1 MPEARIVQQR
11 QEATTMAT
19 KKVLTPSRQGAK
31 SFAANS
37 IALLRLGVSPAL
49 FLVRSMFQEIRVP
62 LCSSVAQIIAF
73 SCCFAVGTVVVGE
86 PKPAATPLK
95 AILRE
100 PTPIDDDA
108 NLHDVQFIGSRRGWA
123 VGDHGVIW
131 HSDDGGENW
140 VLQSSGVTCPLHSVS
155 FLSDRVGW
163 IAGGGTVPFTRRSY
177 GVVLVT
183 NDGGQTWNSL
193 IAPPAIVD
201 TSTERRPPTPPTAET
216 KPAAAKA
223 AETQKPGAKTL
234 PRIRKIKFFS
244 LDEGVAVGE
253 GAGTDSS
260 GVYTTEDGGKSWR
273 AMTGKASPGWLS
285 GEFFSPEAGI
295 LVGMRDSLGIALERT
310 ISMPRFER
318 FGTRSRHAIAL
329 DRERSGWLV
338 GDGGL
343 VLRTENDGL
352 VWQAPPRP
360 LPAGIREMFD
370 FRTVCLRDGHVWLAG
385 NPGSTVWHS
394 PDAGQSWQMQR
405 TGQSVPLA
413 KLDFTS
419 AERGWGVGALGTVV
433 RTNDGGR
440 TWQAV
445 RGEGRR
451 AALLSLYGRTGQVSL
466 GLIAEMSAEQG
477 YRSIVSVVARDEEHA
492 EGVNDAEANDRF
504 REAVTRAGGSVGQV
518 GWQLPLAI
526 PGLDRDLDRLIA
538 EWNRRTENR
547 LDEVLIGALVRQ
559 LRTWRPNVLIIDEPE
574 TGGPLAQLIG
584 EAAKQAVVR
593 AADSTSFLEHRELA
607 GLEPWQVQKV
617 FVRLPNGSSGQVNI
631 EPFHFLPHVGET
643 TNNIAASAEGL
654 FLGEQELAIR
664 REAFKLLG
672 TPDEK
677 RPGTVRETTA
687 AAAKLG
693 NGAGGLFAGISL
705 VTGGPARR
713 ALSRFDDTDLEARQ
727 KAIQKMRNFAA
738 YSEKMLD
745 DQRRAGQLIAQLPDL
760 SRGLS
765 DSDAAWQ
772 LMHLAERYQETGQWE
787 LGEQALIELMERYP
801 DQPAALRAV
810 QRLMQAWGSSEVTW
824 RRLKKSS
831 TELKRQQNR
840 PDRSVPTAIEFAEA
854 RLQKQSQK
862 IDRTVF
868 NSDDDEPDD
877 LLDNESATPS
887 GGGPAPVEKRVIH
900 RDLARKQ
907 RYWRTRA
914 FKLYTELS
922 RRDPA
927 LAADPAI
934 QFSLA
939 SLYRQRTLHLKAE
952 EIYQRF
958 AGSEAGTPWAQAAS
972 GEVWMTNVA
981 NPPTSPI
988 TRCRFAP
995 ARPVLDGVLSD
1006 ACWENGFALPL
1017 KAAPQSADEG
1027 AAQAYVCY
1035 DAEYVYFAAR
1045 LPRVEG
1051 VRTDGPFEGQRRHD
1065 EDLSD
1070 FDRVVLSLD
1079 VDRDYVSSFNL
1090 AVDQRGCTHD
1100 SCWYDDSWNPRWFVA
1115 VMGDAAEWRVEAA
1128 IPLDEL
1134 APYIPGKG
1142 VVWSLGV
1149 TRIIPAVG
1157 LESWSH
1163 PASSAPRPE
1172 TFGLMRFDPPGAIK

>member
-1 MPEARIVQQR
+1 MMVTNTVLAPSR
-11 QEATTMAT
+11 QEATGFA
-19 KKVLTPSRQGAK
+19 AD
-31 SFAANS
+31 SFAA
-37 IALLRLGVSPAL
+37 LRRGVRPIL

-62 LCSSVAQIIAF
+62 LCPSVAHFVAF
-73 SCCFAVGTVVVGE
+73 SCCLAVGTVTSAE
-86 PKPAATPLK
+86 PKPVATPLK
-95 AILRE
+95 ASLRE
-100 PTPIDDDA
+100 PTPIEDDA

-140 VLQSSGVTCPLHSVS
+140 VLQASGVTCPLHSVS

-183 NDGGQTWNSL
+183 SDGGQTWNSL
-193 IAPPAIVD
+193 IAPPAIVA
-201 TSTERRPPTPPTAET
+201 TSAERRQPAPPPTAET
-216 KPAAAKA
+216 KAVTAKT
-223 AETQKPGAKTL
+223 AEPKGGAKTL

-253 GAGTDSS
+253 GAGTDPS

-273 AMTGKASPGWLS
+273 AMTGKASPGWLG

-295 LVGMRDSLGIALERT
+295 LVGVRDSLGIALERT
-310 ISMPRFER
+310 ISTPRFER

-360 LPAGIREMFD
+360 LPAGIRETFD
-370 FRTVCLRDGHVWLAG
+370 FRTVCLRDGHVWVAG
-385 NPGSTVWHS
+385 NPGSTIWHS

-405 TGQSVPLA
+405 TGQTVPLA

-419 AERGWGVGALGTVV
+419 AERGWGVGALGTVL
-433 RTNDGGR
+433 RTSDGGR
-440 TWQAV
+440 TWNAV
-445 RGEGRR
+445 RGQGRR
-451 AALLSLYGRTGQVSL
+451 AALLSLYGRMGQVSL
-466 GLIAEMSAEQG
+466 GLIAEMSAELG
-477 YRSIVSVVARDEEHA
+477 YRSLVSVVARDEEHA
-492 EGVNDAEANDRF
+492 EGVNDAEASDRLH
-504 REAVTRAGGSVGQV
+504 EAVTRSGGSVGQM

-526 PGLDRDLDRLIA
+526 PGLDRDLDRLVA

-559 LRTWRPNVLIIDEPE
+559 LRTWRPNVLIIDDPE
-574 TGGPLAQLIG
+574 TGGPVAQLIG
-584 EAAKQAVVR
+584 EAAKQAVER
-593 AADSTSFLEHRELA
+593 AADSTSFLEHQDLA
-607 GLEPWQVQKV
+607 GLDPWQVQKI
-617 FVRLPNGSSGQVNI
+617 FVRLPNGNSGQVNI

-643 TNNIAASAEGL
+643 TNNVAATAEAL
-654 FLGEQELAIR
+654 FHDDQELTIR
-664 REAFKLLG
+664 RESYKLLG
-672 TPDEK
+672 APDEKRTAEKRPDEK
-677 RPGTVRETTA
+677 RPATSRESTA
-687 AAAKLG
+687 TAPKLG
-693 NGAGGLFAGISL
+693 NGPGGLFAGISL
-705 VTGGPARR
+705 PTGGPARR
-713 ALSRFDDTDLEARQ
+713 ALSRFDDSNLEARQ
-727 KAIQKMRNFAA
+727 KAIQKMRNFAV

-787 LGEQALIELMERYP
+787 LGELTLIELMERYP
-801 DQPAALRAV
+801 DQPAGLRAV
-810 QRLMQAWGSSEVTW
+810 QRLMQAWGSNEVTW

-831 TELKRQQNR
+831 TEVKRHQTR
-840 PDRSVPTAIEFAEA
+840 PDRSVPAAIEFAEA

-862 IDRTVF
+862 INRTVF
-868 NSDDDEPDD
+868 NSDDDEPED
-877 LLDNESATPS
+877 LLDNDTVTPS
-887 GGGPAPVEKRVIH
+887 GGGTAAVEKRVTH

-914 FKLYTELS
+914 FKLFAELS

-958 AGSEAGTPWAQAAS
+958 ANGEAGTPWAQAAS
-972 GEVWMTNVA
+972 GEIWMTNVA

-988 TRCRFAP
+988 TRCRFSP
-995 ARPVLDGVLSD
+995 ARPVLDGVLLD

-1017 KAAPQSADEG
+1017 KAAPQSPDEG
-1027 AAQAYVCY
+1027 AARAYVCY
-1035 DAEYVYFAAR
+1035 DAEHLYFAAR

-1051 VRTDGPFEGQRRHD
+1051 VRTDGSIEGQRRHD

-1100 SCWYDDSWNPRWFVA
+1100 SCWYDESWNPRWFVS

-1149 TRIIPAVG
+1149 TRIVPAVG

-1163 PASSAPRPE
+1163 PASAAPRPE
-1172 TFGLMRFDPPGAIK
+1172 TFGLMRFDPPGAMK